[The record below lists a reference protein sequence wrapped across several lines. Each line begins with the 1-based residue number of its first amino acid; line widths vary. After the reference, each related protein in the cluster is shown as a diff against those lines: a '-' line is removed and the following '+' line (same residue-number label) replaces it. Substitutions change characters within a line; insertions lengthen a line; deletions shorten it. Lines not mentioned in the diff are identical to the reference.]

1 MRETLLGRARVWLRS
16 ASGVGLS
23 SAADIRAFLRIGN
36 AGYTG
41 AGGVLR
47 LGTRSKFAAEL
58 GTCDVA
64 AVLSRTHPKI
74 AAIALRPSL
83 LLKIPDQWDAA
94 DRPRIFA
101 HLDRSYDQLIDDAAS
116 TGAVLLYDVQRLP
129 RIAGAP
135 LRGGG
140 FAVPKDDLE
149 DRWISPLEETN
160 ALVDPAALPPVVYP
174 YLPQLGSLLI
184 KPGQRPVVSKRDARN
199 YYPTLKSGEEWWQ
212 WFPNPPLRRDG
223 GRHVP
228 VHTTWPM
235 GFRGSF
241 VIAQSVTDVACEA
254 ADLPQDRRC
263 LPGIS
268 CPLELPVWGS
278 ILDDVWAIYDE
289 RDPGDLHPE
298 RWLGRI

>member
-47 LGTRSKFAAEL
+47 LGTRSKFAAEP

-74 AAIALRPSL
+74 SAIALRPSL
-83 LLKIPDQWDAA
+83 LLKIPEEWDAA

-140 FAVPKDDLE
+140 FAVPNDALE

-184 KPGQRPVVSKRDARN
+184 KPGSGRLFRSEMLGMITPLLS
-199 YYPTLKSGEEWWQ
+199 LEKSGGSGSPILHYAGTGVVMCLSTLHGQ
-212 WFPNPPLRRDG
+212 WA
-223 GRHVP
+223 
-228 VHTTWPM
+228 
-235 GFRGSF
+235 S
-241 VIAQSVTDVACEA
+241 A
-254 ADLPQDRRC
+254 ALASLPSR
-263 LPGIS
+263 
-268 CPLELPVWGS
+268 
-278 ILDDVWAIYDE
+278 
-289 RDPGDLHPE
+289 
-298 RWLGRI
+298 